1 MGKIRCAIYTRKSTE
16 EGLDMELNSLDVQR
30 EAAENYIKSQVNEG
44 WVVLPEHYDDGGFSG
59 GNINRPAFQKLMK
72 DVENGL
78 VDMIVVYK
86 IDRLTRSL
94 IDFSRMVEVFDKNNV
109 SFVSVTQQFN
119 TSTSM
124 GRLTL
129 NVLLS
134 FAQFEREVGSE
145 RTRDKIAASKQKGMW
160 MGGPIPLGYDIQ
172 DKKLIINQAEA
183 ELVRLIFDKYIELQS
198 YWKVAQ
204 YLNVNGYHHKKYI
217 SRSGIEHGGREFD
230 KASIFNIMKNPLY
243 LGRVRHKNKEYD
255 GQHEAII
262 SVETWNM
269 VRKIIEA
276 PYQTRKIVNDEDNIP
291 LLKGI
296 LKCGCCDRAMIHT
309 IVKKGNN
316 RGYRYYV
323 SVEVMKKSYEHCK
336 IGNVPAKEIE
346 DLIID
351 EVKKLL
357 QTPEV
362 ISQTYQEV
370 LLLDDKIDEQLFINR
385 MKNFSKVWDYL
396 YPIEV
401 RKIVQSLIKQVIIY
415 ENKIEVQINIK
426 GLNSKIKEYA
436 NDKLS

>member
-1 MGKIRCAIYTRKSTE
+1 MAKIRCAIYTRKSSE

-44 WVVLPEHYDDGGFSG
+44 WVVLPERYDDGGFSG
-59 GNINRPAFQKLMK
+59 GNTNRPAFQKLIK
-72 DVENGL
+72 DVESGL

-94 IDFSRMVEVFDKNNV
+94 IDFAKMVEVFDKNNV

-160 MGGPIPLGYDIQ
+160 MGGPIPLGYDIE

-183 ELVRLIFDKYIELQS
+183 DLVRLVFDKYIELQS

-204 YLNVNGYHHKKYI
+204 YLNSNGYHLKKYV
-217 SRSGIEHGGREFD
+217 SRAGIEHGGRAFD
-230 KASIFNIMKNPLY
+230 KVSIYQIMKNPLY

-262 SVETWNM
+262 SNEIWNM
-269 VRKIIEA
+269 ARGIIEA
-276 PYQTRKIVNDEDNIP
+276 PYPTRKITNDEDNIP
-291 LLKGI
+291 LLKGLI
-296 LKCGCCDRAMIHT
+296 RCGCCNQAMVHT
-309 IVKKGNN
+309 VVKKGNN

-323 SVEVMKKSYEHCK
+323 SVEAMKKSYEHCK
-336 IGNVPAKEIE
+336 IGSVPAIEIE
-346 DLIID
+346 NLVID

-357 QTPEV
+357 QSPEV
-362 ISQTYQEV
+362 ISQTYHECLQ
-370 LLLDDKIDEQLFINR
+370 LDGNIDEALFIKR
-385 MKNFSKVWDYL
+385 IKNFAKVWDYL

-401 RKIVQSLIKQVIIY
+401 RQITQSLIKQVIIH

-426 GLNSKIKEYA
+426 GLDSKIKEYA

>member
-44 WVVLPEHYDDGGFSG
+44 WIVLPEHYDDGGFSG
-59 GNINRPAFQKLMK
+59 GNTNRPAFQKLMK
-72 DVENGL
+72 DVESGL

-94 IDFSRMVEVFDKNNV
+94 IDFSKMVEVFDKNNV

-183 ELVRLIFDKYIELQS
+183 ELVRLVFDKYIELQS

-204 YLNVNGYHHKKYI
+204 YLNTHGYHHKKYI
-217 SRSGIEHGGREFD
+217 SKSGIEHGGREFD
-230 KASIFNIMKNPLY
+230 KTSIDITIFNF
-243 LGRVRHKNKEYD
+243 
-255 GQHEAII
+255 
-262 SVETWNM
+262 T
-269 VRKIIEA
+269 
-276 PYQTRKIVNDEDNIP
+276 
-291 LLKGI
+291 
-296 LKCGCCDRAMIHT
+296 
-309 IVKKGNN
+309 
-316 RGYRYYV
+316 
-323 SVEVMKKSYEHCK
+323 
-336 IGNVPAKEIE
+336 VP
-346 DLIID
+346 
-351 EVKKLL
+351 V
-357 QTPEV
+357 
-362 ISQTYQEV
+362 
-370 LLLDDKIDEQLFINR
+370 F
-385 MKNFSKVWDYL
+385 
-396 YPIEV
+396 
-401 RKIVQSLIKQVIIY
+401 
-415 ENKIEVQINIK
+415 
-426 GLNSKIKEYA
+426 GG
-436 NDKLS
+436 